1 MANPKAMQQ
10 GVPAVPAP
18 QGKPMVK
25 TLELKLI
32 TGTQDYGF
40 SDTNNTL
47 AGKHILAV
55 SLAGAALQPKTRNGN
70 DNGATAAIVGQAFL
84 TLTSESREIVVDGHP
99 LGLLRQDEG
108 TASSREPYLYPNC
121 KLAFADCK
129 VKFNDAS
136 GLTGKSLLFIFHYL
150 G

>member
-10 GVPAVPAP
+10 GSPATPAP
-18 QGKPMVK
+18 TGRAMVK
-25 TLELKLI
+25 TLELKLVS
-32 TGTQDYGF
+32 GTQDYGF

-55 SLAGAALQPKTRNGN
+55 SLAGEGLQPKTRNGN
-70 DNGATAAIVGQAFL
+70 DNGATTGVCGQAFL
-84 TLTSESREIVVDGHP
+84 TLTSEGREIVCDGHP
-99 LGLLRQDEG
+99 LGLLVQDAA

-129 VKFNDAS
+129 VKFNDAT

-150 G
+150 A